1 MMTEQFWHSWL
12 AFALLLGPILLAAT
26 SLAFSYYLSQRY
38 LREMLEAFQRSRY
51 FHRWTDRLQ
60 YLGWFEHFLMFGRVR
75 GMMLCPGPG
84 LRKGLLSPEDVHNFP
99 PRLKRLLTIQNRL
112 DGILFVWS
120 AIMYALL
127 KLTG

>member
-51 FHRWTDRLQ
+51 FHRWTDS
-60 YLGWFEHFLMFGRVR
+60 V
-75 GMMLCPGPG
+75 
-84 LRKGLLSPEDVHNFP
+84 V
-99 PRLKRLLTIQNRL
+99 
-112 DGILFVWS
+112 V
-120 AIMYALL
+120 
-127 KLTG
+127 